1 MSSGRRAASLA
12 VPPVGVGPGSRK
24 LRRTAGLARDHGGMS
39 YTRCKRAASLATALL
54 AGCHAPPIE
63 RATATAVLDA
73 HGARWNQG
81 DLEGFVA
88 TYWNGPELTFYG
100 KGGLTRGR
108 KDLLATYQRSYPTAK
123 ERGLLSF
130 EVVEFAPLGTAHAL
144 VLGRYRIVGEAP
156 SEGVFSLVL
165 GVQNGAVV
173 ILHDHTT
180 GTALK

>member
-1 MSSGRRAASLA
+1 MGPRVLSITVLDGGAGYTDVPAVTITHPTGSG
-12 VPPVGVGPGSRK
+12 
-24 LRRTAGLARDHGGMS
+24 
-39 YTRCKRAASLATALL
+39 
-54 AGCHAPPIE
+54 
-63 RATATAVLDA
+63 ATATAVLDA
-73 HGARWNQG
+73 QVARWNQG